1 MNFGLF
7 KAYLFAVL
15 TSGLGVTSAS
25 AATIMECEM
34 NEKGTRGWVPTKIFV
49 QVGDAPK
56 DFKVWLRRTKTL
68 SGMTR
73 AS

>member
-49 QVGDAPK
+49 QVGDA
-56 DFKVWLRRTKTL
+56 LRRTKTL